1 MVPAQK
7 QTYRSKEQN
16 RKPEMNPQL
25 YGQLTSDK
33 ARKNIQWEKSLQKW
47 CWKNGIAT
55 GNRMKLDLFLTPY
68 TKINSKW
75 VKYLNVRPETIK
87 ILEEGA
93 GSNIS
98 DVGHSNFFPDTYSG
112 KGNKS
117 KRNYCDYIRVKNFC
131 MMKETVNKTKGNL
144 QNGKRYLQMTY
155 LIKV

>member
-55 GNRMKLDLFLTPY
+55 GNRMKLDLFLTP
-68 TKINSKW
+68 
-75 VKYLNVRPETIK
+75 LIK
-87 ILEEGA
+87 I
-93 GSNIS
+93 
-98 DVGHSNFFPDTYSG
+98 TY
-112 KGNKS
+112 NQS
-117 KRNYCDYIRVKNFC
+117 KAL
-131 MMKETVNKTKGNL
+131 T
-144 QNGKRYLQMTY
+144 
-155 LIKV
+155 